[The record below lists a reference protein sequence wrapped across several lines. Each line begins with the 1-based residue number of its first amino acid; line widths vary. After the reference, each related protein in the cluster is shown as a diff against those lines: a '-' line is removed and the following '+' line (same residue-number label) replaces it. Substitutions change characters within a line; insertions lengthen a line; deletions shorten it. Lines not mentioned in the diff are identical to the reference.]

1 MNFKT
6 KKSADNRMVFVDK
19 YDRSIETNF
28 VDVSYN
34 QDNYVLAKRDNS
46 PFYAVLDLDGREADE
61 ELNVVHRFEN
71 GLLLTYKPFTK
82 QYRSSDNYT
91 YDVNYNVYAVYD
103 YDTKQSGVVGII
115 QSDSVLEHKTAPAVH
130 KLKSFMGKIIYAFDN
145 FIFSEIF
152 GDGLLITATHF
163 NFAGMLTSGKAGS
176 IFDMYAS
183 KKIWNVADLALCTEF
198 NEETSVE
205 NLLIN
210 NRIFKEVEY
219 TLYTFV
225 SYAGQSEV
233 KKETEHIS
241 EQRITTKT
249 SENKASSF
257 TPQSQKVRKNKWQ
270 MLFGGVVAF
279 SFN

>member
-6 KKSADNRMVFVDK
+6 NKSANNRIVFVDK

-46 PFYAVLDLDGREADE
+46 PFYAVLDLDGRETDGN
-61 ELNVVHRFEN
+61 LNVVHRFEN

-82 QYRSSDNYT
+82 EYRSSDNYT
-91 YDVNYNVYAVYD
+91 YNVNYNVYAVYN
-103 YDTKQSGVVGII
+103 YDTKQSGVIGII
-115 QSDSVLEHKTAPAVH
+115 QSDNVLEQKTAPAVH
-130 KLKSFMGKIIYAFDN
+130 KLKSFMGKVIYAFDN

-152 GDGLLITATHF
+152 GESLTITASHF
-163 NFAGMLTSGKAGS
+163 NFAAMLSAGKTGG

-183 KKIWNVADLALCTEF
+183 KKIWNVADLTLCTEF
-198 NEETSVE
+198 DNETGLD

-219 TLYTFV
+219 TLYTLV
-225 SYAGQSEV
+225 SYAGQNEIT
-233 KKETEHIS
+233 KEAEHVS
-241 EQRITTKT
+241 EQPVAKK
-249 SENKASSF
+249 SEKVVSHSV
-257 TPQSQKVRKNKWQ
+257 TQSQNVRKNKWQ
-270 MLFGGVVAF
+270 MLFGGVV
-279 SFN
+279 